1 MNLISSTWMLLTFLI
16 SVKAVRVC
24 LFFSHD
30 AHMRKQH
37 LTENTT
43 TNIKIFKRYLE
54 ASCLIEHSWKP
65 LLFVVV
71 VVVGLELGIQN
82 KTKH

>member
-1 MNLISSTWMLLTFLI
+1 M
-16 SVKAVRVC
+16 K
-24 LFFSHD
+24 
-30 AHMRKQH
+30 KQH
-37 LTENTT
+37 LSENTT
-43 TNIKIFKRYLE
+43 TNIKIFKKYLE

-71 VVVGLELGIQN
+71 VVVGLELGIEN